1 MGEEVDIRR
10 LRELIELLKEA
21 DLTEIELR
29 EGDAS
34 IRISRQHGLPSAA
47 AGFATKPAT
56 LPAGSSAPHQER
68 QADEGLPG
76 HVVCSPMVGTFYRS
90 PSPGA
95 KPFVEVGSAV
105 KPGDVLCIIEAMKMM
120 NPIEADRA
128 GVISAILVENGEPV
142 EFGQPLISIA

>member
-1 MGEEVDIRR
+1 MDIRK

-34 IRISRQHGLPSAA
+34 IRVSRQHGLPAAA
-47 AGFATKPAT
+47 AGFVTKSAT
-56 LPAGSSAPHQER
+56 LTAGPSTPHEER
-68 QADEGLPG
+68 QADEALVG
-76 HVVCSPMVGTFYRS
+76 HVVHSPMVGTFYRS
-90 PSPGA
+90 PSPAA
-95 KPFVEVGSAV
+95 KPFVEVGSTV

-142 EFGQPLISIA
+142 EFGQPLISIT